1 MMVLLAL
8 TWRVSK
14 PQSESILTA
23 YERPGDLV
31 RFAIGLAVCA
41 WILAHVFIPPR
52 DATGYRTWVYLGL
65 VAVPFIVLLA
75 ISVW

>member
-14 PQSESILTA
+14 PQSENILTA
-23 YERPGDLV
+23 YETPGDLV
-31 RFAIGLAVCA
+31 RFAIGLVVCA

-52 DATGYRTWVYLGL
+52 DATEYRTWIYLGL
-65 VAVPFIVLLA
+65 AGVPFIVLLA
-75 ISVW
+75 MSVW